1 MKERAKKHRVNWY
14 MTLFVFFLFFIVL
27 TYVKYL
33 YIALSPT
40 VNDINL
46 SKFASN
52 RNTFSTTLY
61 ANRGTIY
68 DKDGN
73 TLALNVS
80 SYTVIAYLSS
90 SRTGSNPKPLHVVDI
105 DMTAERLS
113 PILNMTKEKLIS
125 LLSKKAYQVE
135 LGPGG
140 RGISVSTKLE
150 IEALELPGISFI
162 ENYKRYYPNGDFAS
176 YMIGYAKQYEEEVK
190 KNNTTS
196 IEYST
201 IGELGIEFKYED
213 VLKGTNGYLKY
224 QQDRFGYKIPD
235 TPERRIDAINGS
247 DIYLTIDSNI
257 QRFVESVV
265 KESSNTYNPEWFTLT
280 VMNAKTGDI
289 LGSSS
294 TPSFNPNIRNITNYE
309 NPLVSYLYEPG
320 SIMKIYTY
328 MCALESGKYNGSQTF
343 KSGNIKIGDDTVSDW
358 NKEGWGTIN
367 FDKGFEYSS
376 NVGIANILQTVINK
390 NDLRE
395 CLTSY
400 GFSDNTDIELPR
412 ELVGQLNFNYPIEV
426 VTAGF
431 GQGIT
436 TTTIQQLQ
444 ALSIIANNGV
454 MLKPH
459 VVDRIVN
466 SNDGKKVYESK
477 VQKSNKLASTE
488 TVEHMKQL
496 MHNTIYGN
504 DVGTTGGAYAIPNFD
519 IIGKTGTAQIYDNKL
534 GQYLN
539 GYNDY
544 IYSFGGMF
552 PKDNPEI
559 IVYVAMKKPKWGNSA
574 GVVSATRSVI
584 ENTAKYLNI
593 YNNQTINTMVSKYKL
608 ESYSSKNLNIVKDKL
623 KSQNIDVIVLGNGSK
638 IINQYPKQGTMVLSN
653 DKVFLLTNDNNILMP
668 NIIGWSRLEIISL
681 CNILGLEYNF
691 EGYGYATNQSIVVD
705 SALTDKPILE
715 VVFEQKY
722 IVENSQGSE

>member
-1 MKERAKKHRVNWY
+1 MKERVKKHRVNWY
-14 MTLFVFFLFFIVL
+14 MTLFVFFLFFIGL

-201 IGELGIEFKYED
+201 VGELGIEFKYED
-213 VLKGTNGYLKY
+213 ILKGTNGYLKY
-224 QQDRFGYKIPD
+224 EQDRFGYKIPD
-235 TPERRIDAINGS
+235 TYETRIDAINGS

-376 NVGIANILQTVINK
+376 NVGVANILQTVINK

-436 TTTIQQLQ
+436 TTAIQQLQ
-444 ALSIIANNGV
+444 ALSLIANDGV

-459 VVDRIVN
+459 IVDYIVN
-466 SNDGKKVYESK
+466 TNDGKKIYESK
-477 VQKSNKLASTE
+477 VQKSKKLASSE
-488 TVEHMKQL
+488 TIEYMKQL
-496 MHNTIYGN
+496 MHNTIYGS
-504 DVGTTGGAYAIPNFD
+504 DIGTTGGAYAIPNFD

-593 YNNQTINTMVSKYKL
+593 YDNQTINTTVSKYKL

-705 SALTDKPILE
+705 SALTDKPMLE

-722 IVENSQGSE
+722 IVENSQESE

>member
-1 MKERAKKHRVNWY
+1 MKERVKKHRVNWY
-14 MTLFVFFLFFIVL
+14 MTLFAFFLFFIAI

-40 VNDINL
+40 VNNINL
-46 SKFASN
+46 AEFAAN

-80 SYTVIAYLSS
+80 SYTVIAYLSA
-90 SRTGSNPKPLHVVDI
+90 SRTGSNPTPLHVVDV
-105 DMTAERLS
+105 DMTAEKLA

-125 LLSKKAYQVE
+125 LLTKKAYQVE

-150 IEALELPGISFI
+150 IEALDLPGIDFI

-176 YMIGYAKQYEEEVK
+176 YVVGYARQYEEEVK
-190 KNNTTS
+190 NNDTTS

-201 IGELGIEFKYED
+201 IGELGIEYKYED
-213 VLKGTNGYLKY
+213 LLKGTNGYLKY
-224 QQDRFGYKIPD
+224 EQDRFGYKIPD
-235 TPERRIDAINGS
+235 THETRIDASNGS
-247 DIYLTIDSNI
+247 DIYLTLDSNI

-265 KESSNTYNPEWFTLT
+265 KDASSTYNPAWMTLT

-328 MCALESGKYNGSQTF
+328 MCALESGKYNGSGTF
-343 KSGNIKIGDDTVSDW
+343 KSGSIDIGDDKVNDW
-358 NKEGWGTIN
+358 NKEGWGTIT
-367 FDKGFEYSS
+367 FDKGFEFSS
-376 NVGIANILQTVINK
+376 NVGVANILQTVINK

-400 GFSDNTDIELPR
+400 GFSDSTDIELPR

-436 TTTIQQLQ
+436 TTAIQQLQ
-444 ALSIIANNGV
+444 ALSIVANDGV

-459 VVDRIVN
+459 IVDHIVN
-466 SNDGKKVYESK
+466 SKDGKIIYESK
-477 VQKSNKLASTE
+477 IQKSKKLASNE
-488 TVEHMKQL
+488 TIEHLKQL
-496 MHNTIYGN
+496 MYNTIYGN
-504 DVGTTGGAYAIPNFD
+504 DIGTTGGAYAIPNFN

-534 GQYLN
+534 GQYLT

-552 PKDNPEI
+552 PKDDPQV
-559 IVYVAMKKPKWGNSA
+559 IVYVAMQQPKWGNSA
-574 GVVSATRSVI
+574 GVVKATRSVI
-584 ENTAKYLNI
+584 EDTAKYLNI
-593 YNNQTINTMVSKYKL
+593 YNSQTVNTNVSKYKL
-608 ESYSSKNLNIVKDKL
+608 GSYNSKDLDTVKIELQSKNIN
-623 KSQNIDVIVLGNGSK
+623 VIVLGNGNK
-638 IINQYPKQGTMVLSN
+638 VTDQYPKQGTMVLSN
-653 DKVFLLTNDNNILMP
+653 DKVFLLTNDSNILMP
-668 NIIGWSRLEIISL
+668 NIIGWSRLDIISL
-681 CNILGLEYNF
+681 CNILGLKYNF
-691 EGYGYATNQSIVVD
+691 EGYGYAVNQSVAID
-705 SALTDKPILE
+705 APLKDKPLLE

-722 IVENSQGSE
+722 IVTDSKESE